1 VSSTKSVLPENT
13 TVEQVF
19 KTLETETT
27 ALFEQLDL
35 SFLMDYPV
43 FAPDSRG
50 RTRVHEPPELL
61 KGVLHCFYRDIYG
74 PRPMARELH
83 NEDVWRQCGFEHPP
97 SRRTLSRFI
106 TDFALVAE
114 DVFIELVHEL
124 AEQVPLGKLFRID
137 GTDIPVD
144 QRDDDAAW
152 NYDHTEDDYYYGYGC
167 CVVTAANN
175 IPVAAAFTSA
185 KKVNEETAMRV
196 TRDALAVETP
206 RWMIGDSEF
215 DMLEWHDHLLEQSVV
230 PVARYNPRNTADPL
244 DIEYRVEERIKE
256 HGNRVRLWEKQLDET
271 YSRRSQVETAIG
283 VCKDLGL
290 GTPRV
295 RGRARVEAHVFLA
308 LCLRLAV
315 ALANHH
321 RGNDVASPTITL

>member
-1 VSSTKSVLPENT
+1 VSTTKAVLPDND

-19 KTLETETT
+19 KALETETT
-27 ALFEQLDL
+27 TLFEHLDL
-35 SFLMDYPV
+35 SSLMDLPV

-61 KGVLHCFYRDIYG
+61 KGVIYCFYNGIYG
-74 PRPMARELH
+74 LRPMARELR
-83 NEDVWRQCGFEHPP
+83 NEDVWRQCGFERPP
-97 SRRTLSRFI
+97 SRWTLSRFI

-114 DVFIELVHEL
+114 DIFIELVHEL

-144 QRDDDAAW
+144 QRDDDAIW
-152 NYDHTEDDYYYGYGC
+152 NYDHSEDKYYYGYGC
-167 CVVTAANN
+167 CVVTAASN
-175 IPVAAAFTSA
+175 IPVAAAFTPA
-185 KKVNEETAMRV
+185 KKVDQETAMRV
-196 TRDALAVETP
+196 TRDALAVEIP
-206 RWMIGDSEF
+206 RWMVGDSEF
-215 DMLEWHDHLLEQSVV
+215 DMLEWHDHLLMQAVV
-230 PVARYNPRNTADPL
+230 PVAPYDPRNTDDPL
-244 DIEYRVEERIKE
+244 EIEYRVEDQIKQ
-256 HGNRVRLWEKQLDET
+256 HSDTVRLWQKQLNKT
-271 YSRRSQVETAIG
+271 YDQRSRVETAIG

-295 RGRARVEAHVFLA
+295 RGRVRVKAHVFLT

-321 RGNDVASPTITL
+321 RGADVASPNIML

>member
-1 VSSTKSVLPENT
+1 VSSSKSVLPSND

-19 KTLETETT
+19 KALETETT
-27 ALFEQLDL
+27 ALFEHLDL
-35 SFLMDYPV
+35 SFLTDYSV
-43 FAPDSRG
+43 FAPDPRG
-50 RTRVHEPPELL
+50 RTRVHQPPELL

-83 NEDVWRQCGFEHPP
+83 NEDVWRQCGFESPP

-106 TDFALVAE
+106 TDFELVAE
-114 DVFIELVHEL
+114 DVFIEVVHEL

-144 QRDDDAAW
+144 QRDEDADW
-152 NYDHTEDDYYYGYGC
+152 NYDHAEDDYYYGYGC
-167 CVVTAANN
+167 CVVTAAHN
-175 IPVAAAFTSA
+175 IPVAAAFTPA
-185 KKVNEETAMRV
+185 KKVDEETAMRV
-196 TRDALAVETP
+196 TRDALAVDAP
-206 RWMIGDSEF
+206 RWFLGDSEF
-215 DMLEWHDHLLEQSVV
+215 DMLGWHDWLLEQSVV
-230 PVARYNPRNTADPL
+230 PISPYNPRNTDDPP

-256 HGNRVRLWEKQLDET
+256 HSDTVRLWQRQLEET
-271 YSRRSQVETAIG
+271 YAERSRVETAIG

-295 RGRARVEAHVFLA
+295 RGRVRVKSHVFIA

>member
-1 VSSTKSVLPENT
+1 MSTTKSVLPENA

-27 ALFEQLDL
+27 ALFKHLDF
-35 SFLMDYPV
+35 SFLSDYSV
-43 FAPDSRG
+43 FAPDLRG
-50 RTRVHEPPELL
+50 RTRVHQPPELL
-61 KGVLHCFYRDIYG
+61 KAVLHCYYNNIYG
-74 PRPMARELH
+74 LRPMARELR
-83 NEDVWRQCGFEHPP
+83 NEDVWRQCGFECPP
-97 SRRTLSRFI
+97 SRWTLSRFI

-144 QRDDDAAW
+144 HRDEDADW

-167 CVVTAANN
+167 CVVTAAHN
-175 IPVAAAFTSA
+175 IPVAAAFTPA
-185 KKVNEETAMRV
+185 KQVDEETAMRV

-206 RWMIGDSEF
+206 RWFLGDSEF
-215 DMLEWHDHLLEQSVV
+215 DMLEWHDWLLEQSAV
-230 PVARYNPRNTADPL
+230 PISPYNPRNTDDPP

-256 HGNRVRLWEKQLDET
+256 HSDTVRLWQRQLEET
-271 YSRRSQVETAIG
+271 YAERSRIETAIG

-295 RGRARVEAHVFLA
+295 RGRVRVKSHVFIA

>member
-1 VSSTKSVLPENT
+1 VSSSKSLLPSND

-19 KTLETETT
+19 KAPETETT
-27 ALFEQLDL
+27 ALFEHLDL
-35 SFLMDYPV
+35 SFLTDYPV
-43 FAPDSRG
+43 FAPDPRG

-83 NEDVWRQCGFEHPP
+83 NEDVWRQCGFESPP

-106 TDFALVAE
+106 TDFELVAE
-114 DVFIELVHEL
+114 DVFIKLVHEL
-124 AEQVPLGKLFRID
+124 AEQVPLGKLFRIS

-144 QRDDDAAW
+144 QRDEDADW
-152 NYDHTEDDYYYGYGC
+152 NYDHAEDDYYGYGC
-167 CVVTAANN
+167 CVVTAAHN
-175 IPVAAAFTSA
+175 IPVAAAFTPA
-185 KKVNEETAMRV
+185 KKVNEETAMRF
-196 TRDALAVETP
+196 TRDALAVDTP
-206 RWMIGDSEF
+206 RWFLSDSEF
-215 DMLEWHDHLLEQSVV
+215 DMLGWHDWLLEQSVV
-230 PVARYNPRNTADPL
+230 PISPYNPRNTDDPP

-256 HGNRVRLWEKQLDET
+256 HSDTVRLWQRQLDET
-271 YSRRSQVETAIG
+271 YAERSRVETAIG

-295 RGRARVEAHVFLA
+295 RGRVRVKAHVFIA

-315 ALANHH
+315 ALANYH